1 VRFREGGGN
10 GRMLHHMVPNI
21 PATQLLEAVGY
32 AVIPGILQEYQVDRL
47 SRQVTSLTDL
57 IRGTRKLLDAH
68 WCSELAEQLRV
79 DPHLRP
85 LLSSNAQAVQC
96 TLFVKSVEKNWLV
109 SLHQDLSI
117 PVAERIESSQCSG
130 WSQKEGD
137 LFVQPPVA
145 VLEDIV
151 SLRVHLDDCNETN
164 GALRVVSGSHR
175 LGRLTSSAAMAERN
189 RCGERSV
196 AVPRGGVMAMRPLLL
211 HASSKAFNDTPRR
224 VLHFV
229 FGPSDLPEGLRWP
242 VRNQSGVNV

>member
-1 VRFREGGGN
+1 
-10 GRMLHHMVPNI
+10 MLNHMVLSI
-21 PATQLLEAVGY
+21 SATQLLETVGY
-32 AVIPGILQEYQVDRL
+32 AVIPGILPDNQVQRL
-47 SRQVTSLTDL
+47 SRLITSVADATH
-57 IRGTRKLLDAH
+57 GARKLLDAP
-68 WCSELAEQLRV
+68 WCRDLAEQLRL
-79 DPHLRP
+79 DPKLHP
-85 LLSSNAQAVQC
+85 LLPANAQVVQC

-117 PVAERIESSQCSG
+117 PVAERVESSQCSG

-151 SLRVHLDDCNETN
+151 AIRLHLDDCDEWN

-175 LGRLTSSAAMAERN
+175 LGRLTSSAAMEERN
-189 RCGERSV
+189 RCGECSV
-196 AVPRGGVMAMRPLLL
+196 AVPRGGVMVMRPLLL
-211 HASSKAFNDTPRR
+211 HASSKASNDAPRR

-242 VRNQSGVNV
+242 VRKRPVVDACL